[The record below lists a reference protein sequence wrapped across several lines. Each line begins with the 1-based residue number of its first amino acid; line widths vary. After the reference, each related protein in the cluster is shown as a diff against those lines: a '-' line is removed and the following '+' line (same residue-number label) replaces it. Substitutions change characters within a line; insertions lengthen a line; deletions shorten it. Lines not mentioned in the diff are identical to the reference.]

1 MKQTT
6 LFFLATLFFSQ
17 FTMAEQKASPVFAVT
32 ASTQE
37 FYDQIEALGT
47 LRANES
53 VELTSVVTERVVAI
67 HFESGQRVNQG
78 DVLVTMETRQEEALL
93 AEEKSVLAE
102 AERQLNR
109 ISPLVKRGAATESSL
124 TEAQLNIQTA
134 KARITAIESQL
145 KDRQIVAPFSGK
157 LGLRNISVGIMAQPG
172 TVITTLDDDSVMKLD
187 FSIPEIYLSAIKE
200 GNQIQASAAAYPM
213 QTFSGVVQSIDSRVD
228 TATRSIRVR
237 VLLDNPDHILRPG
250 MLMSVKLQ
258 KNPRQV
264 IVLPEESLVPRG
276 RKNYVYVVNDN
287 NTAEFKP
294 VKIGARKKGVVEI
307 ISGVQ
312 AGEQVVTHGT
322 LKIQPGTQVKIT
334 AQDDGQTSLV
344 NLLKQS
350 QTLED

>member
-1 MKQTT
+1 MKHLT
-6 LFFLATLFFSQ
+6 LMLLALFLSTQLAV
-17 FTMAEQKASPVFAVT
+17 ADENASPVFAIT
-32 ASTQE
+32 ANTQE

-53 VELTSVVTERVVAI
+53 VELTSVVTERVVEI
-67 HFESGQRVNQG
+67 HFESGQRVNKG
-78 DVLVTMETRQEEALL
+78 DVLVTMETRQEEAML
-93 AEEKSVLAE
+93 AEEHSVLAE

-134 KARITAIESQL
+134 KARIAAIESQL
-145 KDRQIVAPFSGK
+145 KDRQIIAPFSGK

-172 TVITTLDDDSVMKLD
+172 TVITTLDDDTVMKLD
-187 FSIPEIYLSAIKE
+187 FAIPEVYLSAIAE
-200 GNQIQASAAAYPM
+200 GNQIQASASAYPM
-213 QTFSGVVQSIDSRVD
+213 QSFSGVVQSIDSRVD
-228 TATRSIRVR
+228 TATRSIQVR
-237 VLLDNPDHILRPG
+237 VLLDNSAHMLRPG
-250 MLMSVKLQ
+250 MLMSVKLK

-264 IVLPEESLVPRG
+264 IVLPEETLVPRG
-276 RKNYVYVVNDN
+276 RKNYVYVVNEN
-287 NTAEFKP
+287 NIAEFKA

-307 ISGVQ
+307 VSGLEV
-312 AGEQVVTHGT
+312 GDKVVTHGT

-334 AQDDGQTSLV
+334 AQDNGQTSLV